1 MGAASRQSPVAGR
14 QQKDNADSAARAERF
29 TGIGTTEP
37 LPGACYHHAVVMS
50 DTTPEAKAIQEEAL
64 RNMTGEQRLLLAW
77 DMSLFAR
84 ELGFETHIRSGL
96 TPKLRESCCDWR
108 SFQHRCQPTC
118 HDGGRRLSTNKNK
131 GHAPACPLLTTED
144 WRLLLRR
151 FD

>member
-1 MGAASRQSPVAGR
+1 LGAASRQSPVAGR

-29 TGIGTTEP
+29 TGIGATEP

-84 ELGFETHIRSGL
+84 ELARAGIRQEHPDWTEAQVARELLRLAFLPAPLPSGL
-96 TPKLRESCCDWR
+96 P
-108 SFQHRCQPTC
+108 
-118 HDGGRRLSTNKNK
+118 
-131 GHAPACPLLTTED
+131 
-144 WRLLLRR
+144 
-151 FD
+151 